1 VPPKSLFGLGIPSSF
16 GIVSLLY
23 GVGGSS
29 LWMAEYAIVG
39 DRAHEVLEEIEVLEG
54 DG

>member
-1 VPPKSLFGLGIPSSF
+1 
-16 GIVSLLY
+16 VSLLC

-39 DRAHEVLEEIEVLEG
+39 DRAYEVLEEIEVLEG